1 MDDDRASD
9 GGFTETDDN
18 NSIMTPASDGTEMP
32 KTANTAANANT
43 ATAAQPATAQS
54 SSLESQV
61 QDLFTITNNLQEQLT
76 TQTQANEQ
84 LKAELATTRA
94 ELATSIALQ
103 QGVSQ
108 TLKAQHLAA
117 EAQHEHVR
125 TLRELVHGSSH
136 VLEED
141 HGKALATKPEA
152 ALVPQKADAS
162 SPATLTPQLSLNDIE
177 LAMKEMSEVILV
189 LVAQLSMIR
198 ALAFTPQ
205 DLFEILGSIIYA
217 STGDAGH
224 AAFIEYRHS
233 FIEESLSTWDEFAAR
248 IPEACGPE
256 ERQQVQEDL
265 DFALDIDTDRTLNL
279 VAALKRAI
287 LQDGIKNVNGEP
299 KASDTNLKEAV
310 VANLEM
316 IRKAQ
321 IDESNTRESTTLDLK
336 AALVKLREDFED
348 QISKQLVPAPPSQPC
363 QLTDLDSLGTDLATL
378 RKKFDL
384 HLP

>member
-1 MDDDRASD
+1 
-9 GGFTETDDN
+9 
-18 NSIMTPASDGTEMP
+18 MTPASDGTEMP

-152 ALVPQKADAS
+152 ALLAKPGKLAVIVHDVPEFPKKQM
-162 SPATLTPQLSLNDIE
+162 PTLTPQLSLNDIE